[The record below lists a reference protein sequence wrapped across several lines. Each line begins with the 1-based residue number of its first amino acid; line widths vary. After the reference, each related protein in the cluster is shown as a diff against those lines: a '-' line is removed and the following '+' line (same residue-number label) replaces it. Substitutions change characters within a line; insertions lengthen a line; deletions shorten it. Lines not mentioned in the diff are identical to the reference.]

1 MVAFF
6 SSQGMRFYVDGD
18 TILSPK
24 KLEEVDKIEDAKYL
38 L

>member
-6 SSQGMRFYVDGD
+6 SSQGMRFYEDAD
-18 TILSPK
+18 TIISPK
-24 KLEEVDKIEDAKYL
+24 KLEEIDKIEDAKYL